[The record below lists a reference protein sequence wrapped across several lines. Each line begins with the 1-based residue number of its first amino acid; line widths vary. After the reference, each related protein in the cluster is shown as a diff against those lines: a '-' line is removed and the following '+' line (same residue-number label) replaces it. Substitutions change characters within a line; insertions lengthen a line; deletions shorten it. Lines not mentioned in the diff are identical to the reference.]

1 MASNTKFRI
10 NGAVD
15 TSKNVMENINTLA
28 NESGCYVTWDPEAGK
43 WSIIINDAFPSVKSF
58 TDSNIIGEI
67 NVSGTGINELYN
79 KVSVSYPHKDMR
91 DTVDVVDIEID
102 SSERFAN
109 EDDNTLQLNLPHVN
123 NTVQAQY
130 IAGRE
135 LKQSRL
141 DLIIEFRTNYEAN
154 ELKAGELIEVT
165 NSALDFSSKQ
175 FRIIQ
180 IDEEDTSDGNLIYSI
195 TAQEY
200 DGTIYNAS
208 GINYEYRS
216 NFNGIKSKVFN
227 AEIEQSDEADL
238 GSTMAKLLGANA
250 LLGIVNGLFK
260 KFVTADD
267 ATGVLTE
274 EIVFNDADTQKLMEA
289 GAKKPPLTHAPADGP
304 TAQGDGSSGN
314 PIQLC
319 PGQSTTLSVSHDCEV
334 CFLTTPDYEYDYT
347 ITGLQTGEVNV
358 PLEGKLAMSG
368 ANGSLTFTVD
378 NISGDKT
385 FNVQVGDNTTYYRVY
400 DEPAEYVQGVTATPS
415 SITEGQSTTINV
427 ATVGKTNGDTLNYTI
442 SGDTGSISTALTGTV
457 TVTSNTASLT
467 INTTDDSAFGA
478 TETCTVTFTPTAEN
492 SCSIANNTVTVTITN
507 NATTGPQ
514 PPANTTCV
522 YTQVPVVWCGEYDGT
537 SGALVGITVKRYAY
551 LPIPQAGESTVTLPA
566 TCSVSGGSISID
578 TTIDVASSGSM
589 GGIPYQVITAFN
601 SVAAQGIITG
611 SSTTTVYG
619 YDL

>member
-1 MASNTKFRI
+1 MATQPKFRI
-10 NGAVD
+10 NGLVD
-15 TSKNVMENINTLA
+15 TSKNVLDNINTLA
-28 NESGCYVTWDPEAGK
+28 NQSGGFITWDPNTGRWTA
-43 WSIIINDAFPSVKSF
+43 ILNDAAPSTVGF
-58 TDSNIIGEI
+58 QDSNIIGEI
-67 NVSGTGINELYN
+67 NVSGTGITEMYN
-79 KVSVSYPHKDMR
+79 GVTVSFPHKDMR
-91 DTVDVVDIEID
+91 DTVDVVDIEIASAD
-102 SSERFAN
+102 RYDGEI
-109 EDDNTLQLNLPHVN
+109 DNVLELSLPQTN
-123 NTVQAQY
+123 DPIQAQF

-141 DLIIEFRTNYEAN
+141 DLIVEFRTDFDSN
-154 ELKAGELIEVT
+154 EIQAGDIIDIS
-165 NSALDFSSKQ
+165 NSAYGWTNKK
-175 FRIIQ
+175 FRVIQ
-180 IDEEDTSDGNLIYSI
+180 IDQEDNDEGQLIYSI
-195 TAQEY
+195 TGQEY
-200 DGTIYNAS
+200 DGTIYTES
-208 GINYEYRS
+208 GLDYAYRS

-238 GSTMAKLLGANA
+238 GGTMAKLLGANA

-289 GAKKPPLTHAPADGP
+289 GAKKPPLSHAPGNGP
-304 TAQGDGSSGN
+304 TAQGDGSVGN

-334 CFLTTPDYEYDYT
+334 CFLTTPNYNYDYT
-347 ITGLQTGEVNV
+347 VTGLQTGEIDI
-358 PLEGKLAMSG
+358 PLAGTVTMSG

-385 FNVQVGDNTTYYRVY
+385 FNVQLGDNTTYYRVY
-400 DEPAEYVQGVTATPS
+400 DEPSEYVQGVTATPS

-492 SCSIANNTVTVTITN
+492 SCTIASNTVNVTITN

-514 PPANTTCV
+514 PPADTTCV
-522 YTQVPVVWCGEYDGT
+522 YELVPIVWCAVYDGT
-537 SGALVGITVKRYAY
+537 SGALKDVTIRRSAY
-551 LPIPQAGESTVTLPA
+551 LPIPQAGESTVTLPL
-566 TCSVSGGSISID
+566 TCSVSGGAMQID
-578 TTIDVASSGSM
+578 STINVASSSSL
-589 GGIPYQVITAFN
+589 GGIPYNVITSFN
-601 SVAAQGIITG
+601 SVAANGLITG
-611 SSTTTVYG
+611 TTTTVYG

>member
-1 MASNTKFRI
+1 MACNTKFRI
-10 NGAVD
+10 NGLVD
-15 TSKNVMENINTLA
+15 TSKNVLENINTLA
-28 NESGCYVTWDPEAGK
+28 NESGCYVTWDPAAGK
-43 WSIIINDAFPSVKSF
+43 WTVIINDAFPSVKEF
-58 TDSNIIGEI
+58 DDSNILGEI

-91 DTVDVVDIEID
+91 DTVDVVDVEID
-102 SSERFAN
+102 SFERFTN
-109 EDDNTLQLNLPHVN
+109 EDDNTLELSLPHVN

-141 DLIIEFRTNYEAN
+141 DLIIEFRANYQAN
-154 ELKAGELIEVT
+154 ELKAGDIIEVT
-165 NSALDFSSKQ
+165 NTTLDFTRKE

-238 GSTMAKLLGANA
+238 GGTMAKLLGANA

-260 KFVTADD
+260 NFFTSDD
-267 ATGVLTE
+267 ETGVLTQTIE
-274 EIVFNDADTQKLMEA
+274 FNDPDTQKLMEA
-289 GAKKPPLTHAPADGP
+289 GAKKPSLTHAPADGP
-304 TAQGDGSSGN
+304 TAQGDGSAGN

-347 ITGLQTGEVNV
+347 ITGLTAGEVDV
-358 PLEGKLAMSG
+358 DLEGTLTMSS

-400 DEPAEYVQGVTATPS
+400 DEPSEYVEGVTATPS
-415 SITEGQSTTINV
+415 SITERQSTTINV

-467 INTTDDSAFGA
+467 INTTDDSAFGPS
-478 TETCTVTFTPTAEN
+478 ETCTVTFTRTAEN
-492 SCSIANNTVTVTITN
+492 SCTIASNSVSVTITN

-514 PPANTTCV
+514 PPADTTCV
-522 YTQVPVVWCGEYDGT
+522 YELVPIVWCAVYDGT
-537 SGALVGITVKRYAY
+537 SGALKDVTVRRSAY
-551 LPIPQAGESTVTLPA
+551 LPIPQAGESTVTLPL
-566 TCSVSGGSISID
+566 TCSVSGGAMNID
-578 TTIDVASSGSM
+578 STIDVASSSSL
-589 GGIPYQVITAFN
+589 GGIPYNVITSFN
-601 SVAAQGIITG
+601 SVAANGLITG
-611 SSTTTVYG
+611 TTTTVYG